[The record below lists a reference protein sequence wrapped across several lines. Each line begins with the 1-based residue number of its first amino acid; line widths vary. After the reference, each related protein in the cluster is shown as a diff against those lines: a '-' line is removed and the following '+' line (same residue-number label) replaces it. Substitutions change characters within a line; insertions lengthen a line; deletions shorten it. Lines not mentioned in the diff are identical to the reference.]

1 MIPKVYARSV
11 IKMGR
16 EPEHSF
22 MVTIPKKICDILQ
35 IEKGTRLYFK
45 LEDCRFAVSKN
56 IKSLDY
62 TNDDNNDDNNNDSII
77 SIEPANQITK
87 EKEKKKVEVIMD
99 GVSLADLQY

>member
-1 MIPKVYARSV
+1 MISKIYARSV

-22 MVTIPKKICDILQ
+22 MVTIPKKICEKLQ

-45 LEDCRFAVSKN
+45 FEDYRFVVSKN
-56 IKSLDY
+56 IKSLE
-62 TNDDNNDDNNNDSII
+62 NNDINNNDNITMIESIKQ
-77 SIEPANQITK
+77 ENQEYK
-87 EKEKKKVEVIMD
+87 KEEKEIIMD

>member
-1 MIPKVYARSV
+1 MIPKIYSRSV

-22 MVTIPKKICDILQ
+22 MVTIPKKICEGLQ

-45 LEDCRFAVSKN
+45 LEDCKFAVSKN
-56 IKSLDY
+56 IKSLD
-62 TNDDNNDDNNNDSII
+62 DNNDDINNDSII

-99 GVSLADLQY
+99 GISLVDLQY

>member
-1 MIPKVYARSV
+1 MIPKIYARSV

-22 MVTIPKKICDILQ
+22 MVTIPKKICDVLQ

-56 IKSLDY
+56 IKSLDG
-62 TNDDNNDDNNNDSII
+62 TNDDINNYGINNDGTI
-77 SIEPANQITK
+77 SIEPMKSTK
-87 EKEKKKVEVIMD
+87 EKEKKRVDVIAD

>member
-1 MIPKVYARSV
+1 MIPKIYARSV

-22 MVTIPKKICDILQ
+22 MVTIPKKICEKLQ

-45 LEDCRFAVSKN
+45 LEDYRFAVSKN
-56 IKSLDY
+56 IKSLD
-62 TNDDNNDDNNNDSII
+62 DDINNDSII

>member
-1 MIPKVYARSV
+1 MIPKIYARSV

-45 LEDCRFAVSKN
+45 LEDCRFVISKD
-56 IKSLDY
+56 IKSLD
-62 TNDDNNDDNNNDSII
+62 DNNDSVIL
-77 SIEPANQITK
+77 IEPINQITK
-87 EKEKKKVEVIMD
+87 ETEKKKVDVIVD